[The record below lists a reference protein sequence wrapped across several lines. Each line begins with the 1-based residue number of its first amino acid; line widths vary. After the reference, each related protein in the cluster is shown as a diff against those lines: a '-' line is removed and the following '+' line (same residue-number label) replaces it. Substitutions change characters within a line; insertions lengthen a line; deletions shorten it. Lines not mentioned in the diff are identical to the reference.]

1 MQHTKNPYV
10 RALIHLFLIGWTI
23 YSVTP
28 FVMSIITSL
37 QLTRDATARRPKFL
51 AQEILDNNVLIAV
64 VLFLLV
70 LAAYWL
76 YERFRGLDEVENP
89 ERQSWT
95 SRYGAVLIAA
105 GVIAVGFVLLTN
117 SVAERHVYS
126 STFQNYQKLW
136 LTATPEEFA
145 PYGIGLIGLTIVLL
159 IVAFNVKRI
168 AYGQTYVYFTIV
180 AIIVATIV
188 ILPSLVKFAEFY
200 DYFLNSVIVTV
211 GTVAISISI
220 GCLAGYGLARYAGI
234 AGVAIL
240 FAALA
245 FRALPRMAF
254 ILPYYYFAQVTG
266 LYDTYA
272 LLIITFVA
280 INQPFTI
287 WMLRS
292 FFMEVPREIEE
303 AAMIDGCNR
312 LTGFI
317 RVIVPISWPG
327 IITTSLFTLLLAYN
341 EFLLARLLTSSLWT
355 LPVGISRFTSGEDIR
370 LITLSNASAV
380 SITLPIVVLIIF
392 FQRNLVKGLAG
403 GAVKG

>member
-1 MQHTKNPYV
+1 MQHTRNPLV
-10 RALIHLFLIGWTI
+10 RSLIHLFLIAWAI

-37 QLTRDATARRPKFL
+37 QLTRDATGRRPRFM

-64 VLFLLV
+64 VFFLLTM
-70 LAAYWL
+70 AAYWL
-76 YERFRGLDEVENP
+76 YLKMRGSDNETAKGL
-89 ERQSWT
+89 
-95 SRYGAVLIAA
+95 SRSGQYGFVAIVAGIIA
-105 GVIAVGFVLLTN
+105 IGFVLLTN
-117 SVAERHVYS
+117 SVADRHIYS
-126 STFQNYQKLW
+126 TTFQNYQKLW
-136 LTATPEEFA
+136 LSVTPEEFA
-145 PYGIGLIGLTIVLL
+145 PYGIGLVVLAIVLL
-159 IVAFNVKRI
+159 AAAFNVKRI
-168 AYGQTYVYFTIV
+168 PVGESYVFFTIV
-180 AIIVATIV
+180 AVIVATIV
-188 ILPSLVKFAEFY
+188 ILPDLVRFAEFY

-220 GCLAGYGLARYAGI
+220 GCLAGYGLARYSGI
-234 AGVAIL
+234 GGVVIL

-254 ILPYYYFAQVTG
+254 ILPYYFFAQVTG
-266 LYDTYA
+266 LYDTYF

-292 FFMEVPREIEE
+292 FFMDIPREIEE

-317 RVIVPISWPG
+317 RVIIPISWPG
-327 IITTSLFTLLLAYN
+327 IITTSLFSLLLAYN